1 MWCGVQCG
9 FQEPW
14 GVSIGRGCVAAER
27 SCGGV
32 VGFLFVVLFG
42 VFHGGLADGLGV
54 GCLSVY
60 GL

>member
-1 MWCGVQCG
+1 M
-9 FQEPW
+9 
-14 GVSIGRGCVAAER
+14 AES

-32 VGFLFVVLFG
+32 VGFLSLVLFG
-42 VFHGGLADGLGV
+42 VFHGGLADRLGV